1 MIKYA
6 NSLFEEI
13 VIILK
18 ILSFF
23 TKLLHIFS
31 PEISHSI
38 ALIGL
43 NILTSLGYKLKQIK
57 KTDLENYQKFRFTLP
72 NRLGLAAGL
81 DKNGDYIDCLSSL
94 GFGFI
99 ELGTVT
105 PKPQPGNPKP
115 RLLRIRSSEAL
126 VNKMGFNNKG
136 VEHLVSRLK
145 KRKTK
150 TPIGVSIGKNFDTP
164 NALAHEDYIFCLDRI
179 YELTDYVAINVS
191 SPNTKGLRDIE
202 ATEDLEALLSKVKQ
216 RQMHLAI
223 EHGHKPL
230 YLKISPDN
238 DEESLKRI
246 CEVIKNCS
254 IEGLIC
260 SNTTIDHNH
269 FSGSGGLS
277 GKPLMESSTKAL
289 LLSRKFL
296 GDNFPIIASGGVMS
310 ITDFNKKIESGA
322 DLVQIYTGFIY
333 KGPQLIDDIIN
344 K

>member
-1 MIKYA
+1 M
-6 NSLFEEI
+6 
-13 VIILK
+13 
-18 ILSFF
+18 
-23 TKLLHIFS
+23 
-31 PEISHSI
+31 
-38 ALIGL
+38 
-43 NILTSLGYKLKQIK
+43 
-57 KTDLENYQKFRFTLP
+57 
-72 NRLGLAAGL
+72 
-81 DKNGDYIDCLSSL
+81 
-94 GFGFI
+94 
-99 ELGTVT
+99 
-105 PKPQPGNPKP
+105 
-115 RLLRIRSSEAL
+115 
-126 VNKMGFNNKG
+126 
-136 VEHLVSRLK
+136 
-145 KRKTK
+145 
-150 TPIGVSIGKNFDTP
+150 
-164 NALAHEDYIFCLDRI
+164 AHEDYIFCLDRI

-202 ATEDLEALLSKVKQ
+202 ATQELEVLLSTVKQ
-216 RQMHLAI
+216 RQMHLARD
-223 EHGHKPL
+223 HGHKPL

-277 GKPLMESSTKAL
+277 GKPLMESSTNAL

-310 ITDFNKKIESGA
+310 VTDFNKKIDSGA

-333 KGPQLIDDIIN
+333 QGPQLIDDIIN